1 MHDTRG
7 WKGKRLRYGAAIIGA
22 FALIVSGGVRPLG
35 GQTLGLISGHVRVE
49 TDQPD
54 TRLSVQARDIKTGE
68 VVATSEVD
76 EKTAEYELASL
87 PEGSFLVEL
96 VDRGGDVFC
105 TEGPFE
111 IAGDRLLYESQ
122 NIACSDSGP
131 RWWVPFL
138 AAAAAG
144 TTTGVIAGGS
154 SPSPTICHE
163 GGTVVVE
170 KNPLPGH
177 LSHGDFLGAC
187 PASPSR

>member
-1 MHDTRG
+1 M
-7 WKGKRLRYGAAIIGA
+7 K
-22 FALIVSGGVRPLG
+22 
-35 GQTLGLISGHVRVE
+35 
-49 TDQPD
+49 
-54 TRLSVQARDIKTGE
+54 
-68 VVATSEVD
+68 
-76 EKTAEYELASL
+76 KTAEYELASL

-144 TTTGVIAGGS
+144 TDNRCDRRRLVAVA
-154 SPSPTICHE
+154 HH
-163 GGTVVVE
+163 
-170 KNPLPGH
+170 LP
-177 LSHGDFLGAC
+177 
-187 PASPSR
+187 